1 MATDLIIGGASNYNW
16 NQLRY
21 WVNSIKKTG
30 FKGDIVLV
38 ATNMSGDTVKR
49 LVEEGVKVYAYG
61 NRTEDGGIAKTENNI
76 PPHVERFIF
85 IWDFLRKNKDEYRF
99 VTVTDTRDVIFQKD
113 PVEYLEK
120 KLLYGAASL
129 ICASEGLAYKDEPWG
144 SKNLLDTFGP
154 LVYDEL
160 KDNLIYNVGT
170 IAGFADE
177 VRDLLIQIF
186 FQSVNRP
193 IPIVDQAVFNFIISM
208 SAYQLEIAKT
218 DNSSGWAIQLGT
230 TLEAIKAGAGD
241 IGQIVRQDPSKLDE
255 YIKVYQDTQPV
266 ISNDQVIVGSVTDT
280 NVVNGDIVPVKVP
293 FTIVHQWD
301 RVPAIRDLVEKVYG
315 DGKCEEVITIKT
327 H

>member
-1 MATDLIIGGASNYNW
+1 MAKDLIIGGASNYNW

-38 ATNMSGDTVKR
+38 ATNMSGDTVKK

-113 PVEYLEK
+113 PVEYLES
-120 KLLYGAASL
+120 KLLYGAAAMV
-129 ICASEGLAYKDEPWG
+129 CASEGLAYKDEPWG

-208 SAYQLEIAKT
+208 SAYELEIIRT
-218 DNSSGWAIQLGT
+218 SNESGWAIQLGT

-266 ISNDQVIVGSVTDT
+266 VSNDLVT
-280 NVVNGDIVPVKVP
+280 NGNTS

-315 DGKCEEVITIKT
+315 DGKCEEVITLKT

>member
-1 MATDLIIGGASNYNW
+1 MAKDLIVGGASGYNW

-38 ATNMSGDTVKR
+38 ATNMSGDTVKK
-49 LVEEGVKVYAYG
+49 LVEEDVKVFAYG
-61 NRTEDGGIAKTENNI
+61 QRTEDGGIAKTENNI

-85 IWDFLRKNKDEYRF
+85 IWDFLRKNKDTYRF

-113 PVEYLEK
+113 PTIYLQEH
-120 KLLYGAASL
+120 LMYGAATMV
-129 ICASEGLAYKDEPWG
+129 CASEGLAYKDEPWG

-160 KDNLIYNVGT
+160 KDNEIYNVGT
-170 IAGFADE
+170 IAGFYDE
-177 VRDLLIQIF
+177 VKDLLLQIF

-193 IPIVDQAVFNFIISM
+193 IPIVDQAVFNFIISLAVYDLDVVRT
-208 SAYQLEIAKT
+208 SNE
-218 DNSSGWAIQLGT
+218 SGWAIQLGT

-255 YIKVYQDTQPV
+255 YIKVYKDTQPIV
-266 ISNDQVIVGSVTDT
+266 KDDLVTNDY
-280 NVVNGDIVPVKVP
+280 VP

-315 DGKCEEVITIKT
+315 DGKCEEVITLKT

>member
-38 ATNMSGDTVKR
+38 ATNMSGDTVKK
-49 LVEEGVKVYAYG
+49 LVEEDVKVYAYG

-76 PPHVERFIF
+76 PPHVERFVF
-85 IWDFLRKNKDEYRF
+85 IWDFLRKNKDTYRF

-113 PVEYLEK
+113 PTLYLEEH
-120 KLLYGAASL
+120 LMYGAASMV
-129 ICASEGLAYKDEPWG
+129 CASEGLAYKDEPWG

-160 KDNLIYNVGT
+160 KDNEIYNVGT
-170 IAGFADE
+170 IAGFADQ

-208 SAYQLEIAKT
+208 AVYELEIIRT
-218 DNSSGWAIQLGT
+218 SNESGWAIQLGT

-241 IGQIVRQDPSKLDE
+241 IGQIVKQDPSKLDE
-255 YIKVYQDTQPV
+255 YIKVYKDTQPIIKDDLV
-266 ISNDQVIVGSVTDT
+266 TNDYT
-280 NVVNGDIVPVKVP
+280 P

-315 DGKCEEVITIKT
+315 GEKCPEMLTITT
-327 H
+327 

>member
-1 MATDLIIGGASNYNW
+1 MAKDLIVGGASGYNW

-49 LVEEGVKVYAYG
+49 LVEEDVKVFAYG
-61 NRTEDGGIAKTENNI
+61 NRSEDGGIAKTDNNI

-85 IWDFLRKNKDEYRF
+85 IWDFLRKNKDTYRF

-113 PVEYLEK
+113 PTEYLEAN
-120 KLLYGAASL
+120 LLHGSGSI

-160 KDNLIYNVGT
+160 KDNEIYNVGT
-170 IAGFADE
+170 IAGFDDD

-193 IPIVDQAVFNFIISM
+193 IPIVDQAVFNFLISLG
-208 SAYQLEIAKT
+208 SYEYDAVKLSNE
-218 DNSSGWAIQLGT
+218 SGWAIQLGT

-241 IGQIVRQDPSKLDE
+241 IGQMVRQDPSKLDE
-255 YIKVYQDTQPV
+255 YIKVYKDTQP
-266 ISNDQVIVGSVTDT
+266 IVKDDLVMNNFTS
-280 NVVNGDIVPVKVP
+280 

-301 RVPAIRDLVEKVYG
+301 RVPAIRDLVEKLYG
-315 DGKCEEVITIKT
+315 DGKCEEVITLKT

>member
-16 NQLRY
+16 DQLRY

-49 LVEEGVKVYAYG
+49 LVEEDVKVFAYG
-61 NRTEDGGIAKTENNI
+61 NRTEDGGIAKTDNNI

-85 IWDFLRKNKDEYRF
+85 IWDFLRKNKDTYRF

-113 PVEYLEK
+113 PTEYLEMN
-120 KLLYGAASL
+120 LMFGAAT
-129 ICASEGLAYKDEPWG
+129 IVCASEGLAYKDEPWG

-160 KDNLIYNVGT
+160 KDNEIYNVGT
-170 IAGFADE
+170 IAGFYDE
-177 VRDLLIQIF
+177 VKDLLLQIF

-193 IPIVDQAVFNFIISM
+193 IPIVDQAVFNFIISLAVYDLDIVRT
-208 SAYQLEIAKT
+208 SNE
-218 DNSSGWAIQLGT
+218 SGWAVQLGT

-241 IGQIVRQDPSKLDE
+241 IGQIVRQNPSKLDE
-255 YIKVYQDTQPV
+255 YIKVYKDTQPV
-266 ISNDQVIVGSVTDT
+266 
-280 NVVNGDIVPVKVP
+280 VKDDLVMNEYIP

-301 RVPAIRDLVEKVYG
+301 RVPAIRELLERKYG
-315 DGKCEEVITIKT
+315 
-327 H
+327 

>member
-1 MATDLIIGGASNYNW
+1 MAKDLIIGGASNYNW

-38 ATNMSGDTVKR
+38 VTNMSAETVNK
-49 LVEEGVKVYAYG
+49 LTEEDVIIYAYG
-61 NRTEDGGIAKTENNI
+61 KRTEDGGISKTDNNI
-76 PPHVERFIF
+76 PPHVERFLF
-85 IWDFLRKNKDEYRF
+85 IWDFLRKNKDTYRF

-113 PVEYLEK
+113 PSEYLERN
-120 KLLYGAASL
+120 LLLSGSS
-129 ICASEGLAYKDEPWG
+129 IVCASEGLAYKDEPWG

-160 KDNLIYNVGT
+160 KDNEIYNVGT
-170 IAGFADE
+170 IAGFCDE
-177 VRDLLIQIF
+177 VRDLILQIF

-208 SAYQLEIAKT
+208 AAYELDVIRTSNE
-218 DNSSGWAIQLGT
+218 SGWAVQLGT

-255 YIKVYQDTQPV
+255 YIKVYKDTQPV
-266 ISNDQVIVGSVTDT
+266 VKDDLVTNNYT
-280 NVVNGDIVPVKVP
+280 P

-301 RVPAIRDLVEKVYG
+301 RVPAIRDIVEKVYG
-315 DGKCEEVITIKT
+315 DGKCEEVITLKT

>member
-1 MATDLIIGGASNYNW
+1 MAKDLIIGGASNYNW
-16 NQLRY
+16 NQLCY

-38 ATNMSGDTVKR
+38 ATNMSADTIKR
-49 LVEEGVKVYAYG
+49 LVEENVKVYAYG
-61 NRTEDGGIAKTENNI
+61 NRTEDGGISKTDNNI

-85 IWDFLRKNKDEYRF
+85 IWDFLRKNKDTYRF

-113 PVEYLEK
+113 PTEYLEK
-120 KLLYGAASL
+120 NLMFGAAT
-129 ICASEGLAYKDEPWG
+129 IVCASEGLAYKDEPWG

-160 KDNLIYNVGT
+160 KDNEIYNVGT
-170 IAGFADE
+170 IAGFYDE
-177 VRDLLIQIF
+177 VKDLLLQIF

-193 IPIVDQAVFNFIISM
+193 IPIVDQAVFNFIISLAVYDLDVVRT
-208 SAYQLEIAKT
+208 SNE
-218 DNSSGWAIQLGT
+218 SGWAVQLGT

-255 YIKVYQDTQPV
+255 YIKVYKDTQPIV
-266 ISNDQVIVGSVTDT
+266 KDDLVANDY
-280 NVVNGDIVPVKVP
+280 VP

-301 RVPAIRDLVEKVYG
+301 RVPAIRELVERKYG
-315 DGKCEEVITIKT
+315 
-327 H
+327 